1 MKCDHRCERDE
12 ISMVGFVL
20 LRLQIFLR
28 VYDSRTP
35 NVRIQTRAADAADG
49 GWRPD
54 DRGVRCLSCRPQ

>member
-35 NVRIQTRAADAADG
+35 NVRIQTRAADAAG
-49 GWRPD
+49 RWMETGRPW
-54 DRGVRCLSCRPQ
+54 C